1 MPSIFYEYV
10 QSPNRAGILTSINH
24 ILRHYTHYKQPT
36 TVVVPAPVAVST
48 ENNPFLQLTT
58 IQRDSLRTYI
68 STIETVKTLS
78 GKF

>member
-10 QSPNRAGILTSINH
+10 QSPNRTGILTSISH
-24 ILRHYTHYKQPT
+24 ILRHSTHYKQPT
-36 TVVVPAPVAVST
+36 T